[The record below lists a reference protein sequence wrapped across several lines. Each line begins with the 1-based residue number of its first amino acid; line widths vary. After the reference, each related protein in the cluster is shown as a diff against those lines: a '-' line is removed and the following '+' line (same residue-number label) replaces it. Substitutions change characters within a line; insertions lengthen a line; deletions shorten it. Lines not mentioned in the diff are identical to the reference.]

1 MIPVD
6 KSISEFWAIGINYK
20 KTDAKVRGQYAIN
33 NDQYEQILAQA
44 AASNLKELF
53 ILSTCNRTEIY
64 GLSPNADLLVD
75 LLCSQTSGDKTTFN
89 ELAYIKNG
97 VEAAKHLFDV
107 SAGLDS
113 QVLGDYEIIGQV
125 KVAAKFSK
133 KKGFIGP
140 FLERLVNSALQ
151 ASKSIKTNTQ
161 LSDGTVSVSFAAI
174 QYIKDN
180 IANYSDK
187 KILLL
192 GVGKIGRNT
201 CKNLVDYLGNKHITL
216 INRSPEKAFL
226 LAEELKLNHAPVEE
240 TEAYINE
247 ADIIITSTNAPAPI
261 INKQHLQNAGSKLI
275 IDLSIPY
282 NVDAD
287 VRELEHIR
295 LMDVDELSKL
305 RDETLQTRKA
315 EIPKAQAIIEEHI
328 AEFKD
333 WVEMR
338 KHVPVLVLL
347 KKKLQQLDNCPIA
360 TAIPVSL
367 SNDSQ
372 KIQKLINAT
381 AIKLKTE
388 NSRGCH
394 YIQAINEYIA

>member
-33 NDQYEQILAQA
+33 NDQYEQIRAQA

-174 QYIKDN
+174 QYIIDN
-180 IANYSDK
+180 IAN
-187 KILLL
+187 
-192 GVGKIGRNT
+192 
-201 CKNLVDYLGNKHITL
+201 
-216 INRSPEKAFL
+216 
-226 LAEELKLNHAPVEE
+226 
-240 TEAYINE
+240 
-247 ADIIITSTNAPAPI
+247 
-261 INKQHLQNAGSKLI
+261 
-275 IDLSIPY
+275 
-282 NVDAD
+282 
-287 VRELEHIR
+287 
-295 LMDVDELSKL
+295 
-305 RDETLQTRKA
+305 
-315 EIPKAQAIIEEHI
+315 
-328 AEFKD
+328 
-333 WVEMR
+333 
-338 KHVPVLVLL
+338 
-347 KKKLQQLDNCPIA
+347 
-360 TAIPVSL
+360 
-367 SNDSQ
+367 
-372 KIQKLINAT
+372 
-381 AIKLKTE
+381 
-388 NSRGCH
+388 
-394 YIQAINEYIA
+394 